1 MVDHIVARVESTI
14 VFALVGSMV
23 IRTVSHARGSEY
35 HDAVQTVGYLFG
47 IATIGYILSTVVT
60 GFLFCITTVLVVK
73 LQIWG
78 HNNRQQ

>member
-1 MVDHIVARVESTI
+1 MAGRIVARVESI
-14 VFALVGSMV
+14 VYCFLVGSMV
-23 IRTVSHARGSEY
+23 SYVFSVGGGGEY
-35 HDAVQTVGYLFG
+35 HDMVQTVGYLFG